1 MKVGRNVAAIVA
13 AVCLVMAVGLVTAS
27 DPRDKTSPTT
37 ERAAPAVDSTA
48 APGTTTHELSAADVE
63 AWLDSLL
70 TYGLKN
76 GDIAGAVVSVVKDG
90 KVLFQSG
97 YGYADVEKK
106 IPMDP
111 ERVMTRIGSTSK
123 LFTWTAVMQ
132 LVEQGKLDLRRNVD
146 DYLDFKVSPAGGR
159 PITLLDLMQHR
170 GGFEEG
176 LKDLLSMDPR
186 SFQSTETYLKQHPRP
201 LLFSPGTV
209 PAYSNYGTALAGYI
223 VQRVSGEPFERYIE
237 KHIFLPLGMSHS
249 SFDQPLPE
257 RFKGML
263 SRGYRTASTPP
274 QPVELVTT
282 GPAGAVATTAAD
294 MTRFMLAHLQ
304 QGHLGNYDML
314 STQTAQWM
322 HSPSETA
329 LPGFATMA
337 HGFFY
342 EIHNGRLMIGRG
354 GDTIVFHSEFELL
367 PQEGVG
373 IFYSFNSR
381 GREDAVYGLREALL
395 NQFLDRYFPPTSA
408 SPEPAT
414 LASAVA
420 DASRIAGRYESSRRV
435 QHGFLSVFYLLQQAV
450 IGANPDGTIIA
461 PGAFG
466 TGEDHFHEVAPDI
479 WREIGG
485 THQIALRNVAGVSTV
500 IDSADPTSVLQ
511 RTPVRRAAP
520 LNLTVLLGSFVTLAL
535 TIILWPVGYM
545 VRRHYQRP
553 LAYSAEGRR
562 LRTFLR
568 IAATLDVLWL
578 ASWAIVLLP
587 LLRVQ
592 VDVYNTG
599 FDPVIRTLQIAGL
612 IVVALA
618 AVACWSLWRLCRLQT
633 SWPCRIGNGLIA
645 AALLGLVWIGF
656 VGDLISFNL
665 NY

>member
-1 MKVGRNVAAIVA
+1 MKVGRSVAAIVA
-13 AVCLVMAVGLVTAS
+13 AVCLVMTVGPATAS

-37 ERAAPAVDSTA
+37 GRPAPAVESSA
-48 APGTTTHELSAADVE
+48 ASGTTTHQLSAPDVE

-106 IPMDP
+106 IPMDA

-132 LVEQGKLDLRRNVD
+132 LVEQGKLDLQRNVD

-274 QPVELVTT
+274 LPVELVTT

-294 MTRFMLAHLQ
+294 MTRFMIAHLQ

-322 HSPSETA
+322 HSPSEAA

-342 EIHNGRLMIGRG
+342 EIHNGRVMIGHG

-466 TGEDHFHEVAPDI
+466 TGEAHFHEVAPDI

-485 THQIALRNVAGVSTV
+485 SHQIARRVVAGVSTV

-545 VRRHYQRP
+545 VRGHYQRP
-553 LAYSAEGRR
+553 LAYSAEARR

-587 LLRVQ
+587 LLKVQ

-599 FDPVIRTLQIAGL
+599 FDPAIRTLQIAGL
-612 IVVALA
+612 IVVAVA

-633 SWPCRIGNGLIA
+633 SWLYRIGNGLIA